1 MQINSLTGQL
11 LLAMPTLEDPNFRD
25 SVVLICHH
33 DTEGCMGLIINRPQ
47 DLTVEAVLSDLKC
60 SDAQASGPSDWRH
73 QPAYTGGPMDPF
85 RGFVLHDGWHVYEST
100 MQVTAEL
107 HLTASRDVLEDIA
120 SGNGPE
126 HFMLVLGYAG
136 WGAGQLESELGN
148 NDWLVAPANQHIV
161 FHVPA
166 EMRWGIGARSMGI
179 DRSMLSDQVGHA

>member
-11 LLAMPTLEDPNFRD
+11 LLAMPTLQDPNFRD
-25 SVVLICHH
+25 SVVLVCHH
-33 DTEGCMGLIINRPQ
+33 DSDGCMGLIINRPQ
-47 DLTVEAVLSDLKC
+47 ELTVEAVLEDLKC
-60 SDAQASGPSDWRH
+60 SDAQASGPSDWRE
-73 QPAYTGGPMDPF
+73 QLTFTGGPMDSF

-100 MQVTAEL
+100 MQVSPEL

-120 SGNGPE
+120 CGNGPE
-126 HFMLVLGYAG
+126 HFMLILGYAG

-161 FHVPA
+161 FHVPP

-179 DRSMLSDQVGHA
+179 DRSMLSDQIGHA